1 MDVYLKISNDDELS
15 PALFNSSYSVFSESN
30 FIQNIDGIDIENGI
44 LIKDIPFD
52 ADTITLYPYQS
63 SSCMNNTYTS
73 HILRPPNS
81 IQMYKI
87 GTNVLRVR
95 LTLDITGLN
104 ATGIQGLSNT
114 VLPDIGVSWVKYDG
128 GDTDSYR
135 PLGSGR
141 GGINATPPVGSI
153 YNNNRINFKIESYNQ
168 FTGVVGSGLI
178 GSKINVQDN
187 MSQTISN
194 NSYIIG
200 NIATIFFD
208 ITNQGINST
217 NFISIK
223 LNTFEVRFNTPNGVK
238 IVKYNS
244 PSLGGGGPLIN
255 PSDERKNTY
264 NAWDVFNGAIRPINT
279 NII

>member
-1 MDVYLKISNDDELS
+1 MDVYLKISSGELS
-15 PALFNSSYSVFSESN
+15 PALLDSSYSVFSESN

-44 LIKDIPFD
+44 LIKEIPFD

-81 IQMYKI
+81 IQMYKT

-95 LTLDITGLN
+95 LTLDLTGLN
-104 ATGIQGLSNT
+104 APEIQGLSNS

-128 GDTDSYR
+128 GDTDYYR

-141 GGINATPPVGSI
+141 GGIINTTPQDVSI
-153 YNNNRINFKIESYNQ
+153 YNNSRIIFKLESYKQ

-178 GSKINVQDN
+178 GSKINVQDI

-194 NSYIIG
+194 SSYIIG
-200 NIATIFFD
+200 DIATIFFD
-208 ITNQGINST
+208 ITNLGINST

-223 LNTFEVRFNTPNGVK
+223 LNTFEVRFNTTNGVK

-244 PSLGGGGPLIN
+244 PSFGGGGQVIN

-279 NII
+279 NIL